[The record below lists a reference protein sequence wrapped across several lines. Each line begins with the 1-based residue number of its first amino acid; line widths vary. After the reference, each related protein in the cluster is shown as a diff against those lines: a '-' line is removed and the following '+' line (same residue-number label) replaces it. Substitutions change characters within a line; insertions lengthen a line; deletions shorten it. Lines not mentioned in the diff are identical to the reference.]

1 MKLEQ
6 NHINKLITEYIED
19 SYSFGDDIPTFGE
32 DTSDTITE
40 ILNSYKQLI
49 LESNQ
54 PVITLEAL
62 KSHASSLTE
71 SKKEIFNDFILYL
84 QMTELDNKLFN

>member
-1 MKLEQ
+1 MTVNRNKNIGNEQ
-6 NHINKLITEYIED
+6 DQIVI
-19 SYSFGDDIPTFGE
+19 FGAGPAGLTAGFE
-32 DTSDTITE
+32 
-40 ILNSYKQLI
+40 LVRNSQSVLI
-49 LESNQ
+49 LESDK

-71 SKKEIFNDFILYL
+71 SKKEVFNDFILYL

>member
-1 MKLEQ
+1 
-6 NHINKLITEYIED
+6 
-19 SYSFGDDIPTFGE
+19 
-32 DTSDTITE
+32 
-40 ILNSYKQLI
+40 LI
-49 LESNQ
+49 LESDK

-71 SKKEIFNDFILYL
+71 SKQEVFNDFILYL

>member
-6 NHINKLITEYIED
+6 THINKLITEYIEY
-19 SYSFGDDIPTFGE
+19 SYSFGDENPDLINET
-32 DTSDTITE
+32 
-40 ILNSYKQLI
+40 LNSYKQLI
-49 LESNQ
+49 LESDK

-71 SKKEIFNDFILYL
+71 SKQEVFNDFILYL

>member
-6 NHINKLITEYIED
+6 TYINNLITEYIED
-19 SYSFGDDIPTFGE
+19 SYSFGDENPDLINETL
-32 DTSDTITE
+32 S
-40 ILNSYKQLI
+40 SYKQLI
-49 LESNQ
+49 LESDK

-71 SKKEIFNDFILYL
+71 SKKEVFNDFILYL

>member
-6 NHINKLITEYIED
+6 THINKLITEYIED
-19 SYSFGDDIPTFGE
+19 IYSFGDENPDLINET
-32 DTSDTITE
+32 
-40 ILNSYKQLI
+40 LNSYKQLI
-49 LESNQ
+49 LESNK

-71 SKKEIFNDFILYL
+71 SKQEVFNDFILYL